1 MGLQFSNERDK
12 NNKKGYRFLLSLNDE
27 QKSAK
32 AEILNNTISII
43 LGKAGSGKTLLACQI
58 ALQEVLQKRRKKIII
73 TRPTISKEDLG
84 HLPGNMEEKM
94 SPWVAPI
101 YGNMYQLLRRER
113 VDKMIKDGQIE
124 IVPVSFMRGRTF
136 MDSMI
141 IVDEAQN
148 VTHEQMEMITSRIG
162 LRSKMIICGDAH
174 QTDLKKKSDSGFK
187 FLYTA
192 ARKIKNLEAITLT
205 TNHRNEIVADLLEY
219 YDSAVERGVSITT
232 SGSYIYNGKN

>member
-124 IVPVSFMRGRTF
+124 IVPVSYMRGRTF
-136 MDSMI
+136 LDAAV
-141 IVDEAQN
+141 IVDECQN
-148 VTHEQMEMITSRIG
+148 
-162 LRSKMIICGDAH
+162 
-174 QTDLKKKSDSGFK
+174 
-187 FLYTA
+187 
-192 ARKIKNLEAITLT
+192 
-205 TNHRNEIVADLLEY
+205 
-219 YDSAVERGVSITT
+219 
-232 SGSYIYNGKN
+232 

>member
-1 MGLQFSNERDK
+1 MAQPFSKDAGAK

-27 QKSAK
+27 QKEAK
-32 AEILNNTISII
+32 REILDNTVSII

-58 ALQEVLQKRRKKIII
+58 ALQEVLQKKRKKIII

-124 IVPVSFMRGRTF
+124 IVPVSYMRGRTF
-136 MDSMI
+136 LDASV
-141 IVDEAQN
+141 IVDECQN
-148 VTHEQMEMITSRIG
+148 LDHEQTLMILQRIG
-162 LRSKMIICGDAH
+162 LNSRMMFCGDS
-174 QTDLKKKSDSGFK
+174 QQVDLKKNNESGLQ
-187 FLYTA
+187 FLSSVNSVNGLHT
-192 ARKIKNLEAITLT
+192 IELLQ
-205 TNHRNEIVADLLEY
+205 NHRHPILDDILKVYKEKQA
-219 YDSAVERGVSITT
+219 
-232 SGSYIYNGKN
+232 K